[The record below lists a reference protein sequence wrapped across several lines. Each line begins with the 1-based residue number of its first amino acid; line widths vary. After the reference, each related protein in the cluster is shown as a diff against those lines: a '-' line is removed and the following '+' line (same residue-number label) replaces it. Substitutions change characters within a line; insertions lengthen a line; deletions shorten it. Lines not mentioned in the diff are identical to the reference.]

1 MRSHA
6 CETNVG
12 AASRGMRRHAAG
24 LCGASAGALALGY
37 ALFRSGNC
45 FTYFAG
51 FAQPEGFVFLVPG
64 LSFLAVSAAASL
76 IAAACVVL
84 AVRAGALRSGRLPVV
99 FPGAALACIGLAS
112 GSGLLASLG
121 PIAGGVVAPALFAA
135 CIVCLN
141 LSWMELLARCDGDGG
156 RRIYASGLCAASVL
170 FVTLC
175 VVPAW
180 LASAAAGLMTA
191 ASCIVVA
198 RARRT
203 SSFAGKAAAPS
214 ADCDGGSRPAARYR
228 RGFARIANPM
238 ITALV
243 MEASVSLL
251 GGFFFGRSLFSGE
264 AVPAAGL
271 VIAAVSFYAVMRFV
285 PDTVKMD
292 RAYRAVFPV
301 LAASVGLMPFASGMG
316 GVFQVALSGVYNFL
330 AFAAVYYIVRCI
342 AETGLN
348 AYAFGGLATMAIHG
362 VQLAFAP
369 TGYLLAGIGRDGAF
383 AAVAVGVVYVL
394 SLLLLFLTRRGAS
407 AEGAAAVQATE
418 EPVVIVVSEEDRFAQ
433 RADELAKRCG
443 LTRRE
448 REVLE
453 HAARGRSATF
463 IAEELVVSPG
473 TVRSHLK
480 SIYAKLDVHSKQ
492 ELIDLFER

>member
-6 CETNVG
+6 CEANVDG
-12 AASRGMRRHAAG
+12 IRGHAAG
-24 LCGASAGALALGY
+24 LCGAFAGVLSLGY

-45 FTYFAG
+45 FTYFTG
-51 FAQPEGFVFLVPG
+51 FAQPEGFVLLVPG
-64 LSFLAVSAAASL
+64 LSFLAISAAASL

-99 FPGAALACIGLAS
+99 LPGAALACIGLLS
-112 GSGLLASLG
+112 GSGLIASLG
-121 PIAGGVVAPALFAA
+121 PIAGGVAVPALFAV

-141 LSWMELLARCDGDGG
+141 LSWMELLARCDGDGR

-170 FVTLC
+170 FVALC
-175 VVPAW
+175 ALPVW
-180 LASAAAGLMTA
+180 LASSAAGLMTA
-191 ASCIVVA
+191 ASCVCVA
-198 RARRT
+198 YARRR
-203 SSFAGKAAAPS
+203 SFAFGEPCALPR
-214 ADCDGGSRPAARYR
+214 DCDAALDSAAQAARYR

-264 AVPAAGL
+264 GVAAAGL

-301 LAASVGLMPFASGMG
+301 LAASVGLMPFAGGMD

-362 VQLAFAP
+362 VQLACAP
-369 TGYLLAGIGRDGAF
+369 AGYLLAGIGRDGAF
-383 AAVAVGVVYVL
+383 AAVAVGVVYAL
-394 SLLLLFLTRRGAS
+394 SLLLLFLTRKGAS
-407 AEGAAAVQATE
+407 DDGGGVSQATE

-433 RADELAKRCG
+433 RADDLAKRCG

-463 IAEELVVSPG
+463 IADELVVSPG

-480 SIYAKLDVHSKQ
+480 SIYAKLGVHSKQ
-492 ELIDLFER
+492 ELIDLFEC